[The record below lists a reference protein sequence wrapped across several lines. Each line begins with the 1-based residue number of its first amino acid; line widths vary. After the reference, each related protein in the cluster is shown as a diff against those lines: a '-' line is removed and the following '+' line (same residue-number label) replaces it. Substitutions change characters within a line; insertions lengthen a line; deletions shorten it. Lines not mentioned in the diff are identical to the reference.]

1 MCVCSL
7 RWKTTLKPWVKMR
20 FVLKWSQNNVFPG
33 KLCLDFLS
41 ESHKA
46 CLSAYFQSRILTLL
60 LQFTLHF
67 IACQVLTWDTGTL
80 GAQGRA
86 ARVPRGEG
94 REPGVAECLPVTL
107 PPAAFTEEIMTAA
120 AITPGLSCLELE
132 EPAKPPTP
140 STRVGE

>member
-1 MCVCSL
+1 M
-7 RWKTTLKPWVKMR
+7 
-20 FVLKWSQNNVFPG
+20 
-33 KLCLDFLS
+33 
-41 ESHKA
+41 
-46 CLSAYFQSRILTLL
+46 SAYFQSRILALL

-80 GAQGRA
+80 GVPGRA
-86 ARVPRGEG
+86 APVPRGEG

-107 PPAAFTEEIMTAA
+107 PPAAFTEEVMTAA